1 MNSLS
6 ISNNNTTKTELSQFS
21 SNPYIQEMA
30 ARHLKNQGSL
40 AGIYNSVY
48 GNSSSS
54 NSRSNSSSTSNAPS
68 VGSNGKYMIHYYYG
82 CQPGNK
88 ITTVIG

>member
-1 MNSLS
+1 MTSFS
-6 ISNNNTTKTELSQFS
+6 ISNNNTTKTELNQFS
-21 SNPYIQEMA
+21 SDPYIQEMA

-48 GNSSSS
+48 GNSTSS
-54 NSRSNSSSTSNAPS
+54 NSHCSSTSNAPS
-68 VGSNGKYMIHYYYG
+68 VGSNGKYMVHCYYG